1 MIISDYPKSVC
12 NICMCPII
20 SISKTRDEIK
30 AKGKIKIID
39 DKYIFYGP
47 QLPVDRTK
55 NGCWFDE
62 VVLKYNQI
70 KRKNKQNI

>member
-30 AKGKIKIID
+30 AKGEIKIID
-39 DKYIFYGP
+39 AKYI
-47 QLPVDRTK
+47 LWPVATCR
-55 NGCWFDE
+55 
-62 VVLKYNQI
+62 Q
-70 KRKNKQNI
+70 NKK

>member
-30 AKGKIKIID
+30 AKGEIKIID
-39 DKYIFYGP
+39 AKY
-47 QLPVDRTK
+47 LLWPVATCR
-55 NGCWFDE
+55 
-62 VVLKYNQI
+62 Q
-70 KRKNKQNI
+70 NKK